1 MSERLQAWQ
10 CIGCGRLEAP
20 QNCIGICQ
28 DRRVELVYAAE
39 LDATEAELTKTARE
53 RDALSALV
61 RRLAFSRPR
70 DGEWERSYRALQAQA
85 RGVLSALTSDT
96 VTVAHHAAP

>member
-1 MSERLQAWQ
+1 MSERMQAWQ

-20 QNCIGICQ
+20 ENCIGICQ

-39 LDATEAELTKTARE
+39 LDASEAERAKTARE
-53 RDALSALV
+53 RDALFALV

-70 DGEWERSYRALQAQA
+70 EGEWERSYRALQAQA
-85 RGVLSALTSDT
+85 REVLSTLTAQT
-96 VTVAHHAAP
+96 VTVAQHAAP

>member
-1 MSERLQAWQ
+1 MSERMQAWQ

-28 DRRVELVYAAE
+28 DRRVELVYAVE
-39 LDATEAELTKTARE
+39 LDASEAERAKTARE
-53 RDALSALV
+53 RDALFALV

-70 DGEWERSYRALQAQA
+70 EGEWERSYRALQAQA
-85 RGVLSALTSDT
+85 REVLSTLTAET
-96 VTVAHHAAP
+96 VTVAQHAAP